1 MKPIDWLYIIILL
14 GVVLTAVQLL
24 RQWLK
29 KRHDSAMLRERV
41 HQQKD
46 RYAFLID
53 RKLRVKETNFYELN
67 DAIEDDQ
74 PYVLGNVL
82 HCQEGCESGLCGT
95 GISCEE
101 CPIRLV
107 LRNAFKL
114 RRDFADIA
122 ATMQTYDAA
131 HQVQETDVI
140 VDGKLVYVGKEP
152 LLLVTVK
159 TA

>member
-1 MKPIDWLYIIILL
+1 MIYIVLL
-14 GVVLTAVQLL
+14 LAVLVVGLTIGIKI
-24 RQWLK
+24 WK
-29 KRHDSAMLRERV
+29 KRHDYAALKVIV
-41 HQQKD
+41 HSTTEA
-46 RYAFLID
+46 YAFLID
-53 RKLRVKETNFYELN
+53 RKFHVKETNFYELN
-67 DAIEDDQ
+67 PAIPDDQ
-74 PYVLGNVL
+74 PYVLGNVI
-82 HCQEGCESGLCGT
+82 HCQTACDSGLCGT

-122 ATMQTYDAA
+122 AIMQTYDAA